1 MKLEVTTVSRS
12 RVTQSQHDHTCQ
24 TAEHSRQ
31 LLSWLL
37 QEER

>member
-1 MKLEVTTVSRS
+1 MKLKTTIISCS
-12 RVTQSQHDHTCQ
+12 RVAQSKHTCE

>member
-1 MKLEVTTVSRS
+1 MKLQMTTVSCS
-12 RVTQSQHDHTCQ
+12 RVAQSKHEHTCE